1 MISSEH
7 FLILS
12 AFLFLIGAAGVLLRR
27 NVLVVMMSIE
37 LMLNA
42 GNLALIT
49 FSRVQGDA
57 HGQALSFMVVA
68 IAAAEVA
75 VGLAI
80 VVAVFRTRRS
90 TNIDDLDELKH

>member
-1 MISSEH
+1 M
-7 FLILS
+7 ILS
-12 AFLFLIGAAGVLLRR
+12 AHYLVLSAVLFLIGAAGVLLRR

-37 LMLNA
+37 LMLNSA
-42 GNLALIT
+42 NLALIT
-49 FSRVQGDA
+49 FSRVQGNT

-80 VVAVFRTRRS
+80 VVALYRSRRTMS
-90 TNIDDLDELKH
+90 IDDLDAMKH